1 MPVSFLNTVS
11 NKLGDVYWMILIL
24 LYAHPYT
31 PPESLKYLSFDN
43 KFWPVLFDV
52 SFWFY
57 TECVGQLA
65 GATSER
71 DWIGEREICQNSY
84 ISNV

>member
-31 PPESLKYLSFDN
+31 PPESLKYLSLDN

-57 TECVGQLA
+57 MECVGQLA